1 MLWRFAACHIFWPL
15 STCFDHRV
23 IESKQNYRW
32 ETGQKTVNSIYCLG
46 VAWNP
51 LCVWCKTTRATSG
64 ETFQSLNRTWNYRL
78 YLLCFRRKFQ
88 SIVFDITLTCISLN
102 NFKRNKSST
111 VLTLLE
117 LFISNFKIKHWNVL
131 YDMNHVLKKANEQRK
146 VCSRSQPLSKSSFEL
161 WTS

>member
-32 ETGQKTVNSIYCLG
+32 ESWSENSQQYCLG

-51 LCVWCKTTRATSG
+51 LCVWCKTTSG

-78 YLLCFRRKFQ
+78 YLLCFWRKFQ

-102 NFKRNKSST
+102 NFKRNKSSINT
-111 VLTLLE
+111 FRTIYFQFQNKTLKCIIRHE
-117 LFISNFKIKHWNVL
+117 PRVEKGEWAEKGLFEVIAVVQIEFRTLDLVG
-131 YDMNHVLKKANEQRK
+131 
-146 VCSRSQPLSKSSFEL
+146 
-161 WTS
+161 